1 MISIGYADHP
11 PNYRFSRGSETNR
24 WTMEFF
30 SAGEVELRTSQG
42 HHHYKAP
49 SVLLVPPHTA
59 YAEYAVEGGRWTEY
73 YTIFLPPAHWHAF
86 LNWPQSDCGLGI
98 LELSSKAI
106 AREVESALQE
116 ALQVTRSTRVNRQAL
131 VWNAIE
137 KALLILDEIN
147 PTRGHM
153 QRDERIEQVL
163 EHITTAY
170 AQPLELETLARLAY
184 LSPSR
189 FAHLFKSQLKQSP
202 MQYLEQYR
210 LERAA
215 EKLLVGNDSIEQIAA
230 AVGFVN
236 AFHFSTRFR
245 KHYGQ
250 SPSSYRRN
258 PA

>member
-11 PNYRFSRGSETNR
+11 LNYSFTRGGETNR

-30 SAGEVELRTSQG
+30 SAGEVELRTLQG
-42 HHHYKAP
+42 RHLYTAP
-49 SVLLVPPHTA
+49 SVLLVPPHIG
-59 YAEYAVEGGRWTEY
+59 YAEHALKNSTWTEY

-98 LELSSKAI
+98 LELPSKAI
-106 AREVESALQE
+106 AREVENTLQE
-116 ALQVTRSTRVNRQAL
+116 ALRFTRSARVNRQAL

-137 KALLILDEIN
+137 KALLMLDEIN
-147 PTRGHM
+147 PVRGHM

-163 EHITTAY
+163 EHITTEY

-189 FAHLFKSQLKQSP
+189 FAHLFKSQLQQSP

-245 KHYGQ
+245 KHFGQ
-250 SPSSYRRN
+250 SPSNYRRN
-258 PA
+258 PQ

>member
-11 PNYRFSRGSETNR
+11 PGYHFTRGNETNR

-30 SAGEVELRTSQG
+30 SAGEVDLHTSQG
-42 HHHYKAP
+42 RHLYPAP
-49 SVLLVPPHTA
+49 SVLLVPPHLA
-59 YAEYAVEGGRWTEY
+59 YAEHAVDGGCWTEY
-73 YTIFLPPAHWHAF
+73 YTIFSPPAHWHAL

-98 LELSSKAI
+98 LQLPSRPI
-106 AREVESALQE
+106 AAEVETTLKE
-116 ALQVTRSTRVNRQAL
+116 ALRFMRSARVNRQAL

-137 KALLILDEIN
+137 KALLMLDEIN
-147 PTRGHM
+147 PVRGHT

-163 EHITTAY
+163 EHISTEY
-170 AQPLELETLARLAY
+170 AQSLELETLARLAY

-189 FAHLFKSQLKQSP
+189 FAHLFKSQLQQSP

-215 EKLLVGNDSIEQIAA
+215 EKLLAGNDSIEQIAT

-245 KHYGQ
+245 KHFGQ
-250 SPSSYRRN
+250 SPSNYRHN

>member
-1 MISIGYADHP
+1 MISIGFADHP

-30 SAGEVELRTSQG
+30 SAGEVELRTAQG
-42 HHHYKAP
+42 RHLYTAP
-49 SVLLVPPHTA
+49 SVLLVPPHVG
-59 YAEYAVEGGRWTEY
+59 YAEHAVEDGRWTEY
-73 YTIFLPPAHWHAF
+73 YTLFSPPAHWHAF
-86 LNWPQSDCGLGI
+86 LNWPQSSCGLGI
-98 LELSSKAI
+98 LQLPSKAL
-106 AREVESALQE
+106 ATEVETALKESLRYMRSA
-116 ALQVTRSTRVNRQAL
+116 RFNRQAL
-131 VWNAIE
+131 VWNTIE
-137 KALLILDEIN
+137 KVLLMLDEIN
-147 PTRGHM
+147 PARGHM

-163 EHITTAY
+163 EYITTEY

-189 FAHLFKSQLKQSP
+189 FAHLFKSQLQQSP

-230 AVGFVN
+230 TVGFVN

-245 KHYGQ
+245 KHFGQ
-250 SPSSYRRN
+250 SPSNYRRN
-258 PA
+258 PR